1 MKAFKTL
8 VAVAAAIVLA
18 VSPTL
23 AAQHKCGR
31 GPCPASGGNDPSPV
45 ASLQQFTVADLQ
57 AALAD
62 ANARTPP
69 DTRHGKCWQALIPV
83 AQQWQSPVHAPTAP
97 GLAELAQTF
106 FDAQAALN
114 QPLVP
119 DSVIEA
125 CSETVFDLKIDFAR
139 LAGLVG
145 VRVVTP
151 HFPVFPSP

>member
-1 MKAFKTL
+1 MKIFKTL
-8 VAVAAAIVLA
+8 VAVAAAWLVLA

-23 AAQHKCGR
+23 AAPHKCGR
-31 GPCPASGGNDPSPV
+31 GPCPPGGGNDPIS
-45 ASLQQFTVADLQ
+45 SLQQFTVADLT

-69 DTRHGKCWQALIPV
+69 DTRHGKCWAALIPV
-83 AQQWQSPVHAPTAP
+83 AQAWQSPVHAPTAP

-125 CSETVFDLKIDFAR
+125 CSETVYDLKIDFAK
-139 LAGLVG
+139 LAYLVG
-145 VRVVTP
+145 VRVVAP
-151 HFPVFPSP
+151 HFPVFPMP